1 MRKTMIIMTTVLLL
15 FLGACSTLDNSTPTI
30 PSEPTVIPTDPTV
43 LPSEPTEET
52 IIMKS
57 YEITPFVTRGDKVKL
72 LNQDDSFTTDFDE
85 RQTMNR
91 LSIDL
96 STRYQTMDG
105 FGAAMT
111 ESSAY
116 LISNL
121 SELQRESLMNDLFS
135 QDGIGMSF
143 IRIPMG
149 ASDFALSNYSY
160 NDIPVDQTDLNMEQ
174 FSLERD
180 DQYVVPMLQLAM
192 AKNPNLLLMGSP
204 WSAPAWMKTTK
215 SMNGGSLV
223 NMYHEAYALYF
234 VKFIEGYAE
243 RGLPIYAVTPQ
254 NEPLHQTSNYPT
266 MYMTATQQIQLI
278 NAMGQ
283 AFDQHEIETL
293 IIAYDH
299 NWDQPS
305 YPNTILGNP
314 LSKDYT
320 AGSAF
325 HCYGGSVEQQGTTKR
340 LYPDKDIW
348 FTECSGGRWATN
360 FSSNISWNMENVFIG
375 SINQH
380 SKSVLLW
387 NLALDEQ
394 DGPTNGGCSNC
405 RGVVTIHPD
414 GTYTRNEE
422 YYMIGHFSKFV
433 HRGAVRLD
441 TDSNNP
447 NLLVTAFENTNGQI
461 VVVVHNKANTSLTFN
476 LNIAGSNQ
484 NYMITG
490 RTTVSFVLEEN
501 NESIQ

>member
-1 MRKTMIIMTTVLLL
+1 MRKTIIFIIIAFLL
-15 FLGACSTLDNSTPTI
+15 FLGACSQKEDSHPVDPT
-30 PSEPTVIPTDPTV
+30 EPTDPTIM
-43 LPSEPTEET
+43 PSEPTEDT
-52 IIMKS
+52 IMMKS
-57 YEITPFVTRGDKVKL
+57 YHITPYVTRGDKLKL
-72 LNQDDSFTTDFDE
+72 LTEDPGFQTDFE
-85 RQTMNR
+85 NR
-91 LSIDL
+91 TSLHKLTVDL
-96 STRYQTMDG
+96 TTRYQTMDG

-116 LISNL
+116 LMSNL
-121 SELQRESLMNDLFS
+121 SPIEREVLMHDLFS
-135 QDGIGMSF
+135 KEGIGISF
-143 IRIPMG
+143 VRIPMG

-160 NDIPVDQTDLNMEQ
+160 NDIPTDQMDLDMEH
-174 FSLERD
+174 FTLARD
-180 DQYVVPMLQLAM
+180 EQYVIPMLQLAKE
-192 AKNPNLLLMGSP
+192 KNPHLLLMGSP

-215 SMNGGSLV
+215 TMNGGSL
-223 NMYHEAYALYF
+223 MDIYHDAYALYF
-234 VKFIEGYAE
+234 VRFIQGYGQ
-243 RGLPIYAVTPQ
+243 RGLPIYAITPQ
-254 NEPLHQTSNYPT
+254 NEPLHQTTNYPT
-266 MYMTATQQIQLI
+266 MYMTATQQIQFI
-278 NAMGQ
+278 NALGQ
-283 AFDQHEIETL
+283 AFESHEIDTL

-314 LSKDYT
+314 LSRDYT

-325 HCYGGSVEQQGTTKR
+325 HCYAGSVTQQLTTKR
-340 LYPDKDIW
+340 IYPDKDIW

-375 SINQH
+375 SINAF

-433 HRGAVRLD
+433 NRGAVRVE
-441 TDSNNP
+441 TESNNQ
-447 NLLVTAFENTNGQI
+447 NLLITAFENTDGQI

-476 LNIAGSNQ
+476 LAIQGSNQ

-501 NESIQ
+501 HESI

>member
-1 MRKTMIIMTTVLLL
+1 MRKTIILITLLL
-15 FLGACSTLDNSTPTI
+15 LVILGACTKTNDTTEPILTDPTI
-30 PSEPTVIPTDPTV
+30 VPTDPTIV
-43 LPSEPTEET
+43 PTEPTEET
-52 IIMKS
+52 NIMKS
-57 YEITPFVTRGDKVKL
+57 YQVTPFVTRGDKAKL
-72 LNQDDSFTTDFDE
+72 LNQDDSFMTDFDD
-85 RQTMNR
+85 RQTMNKIFIDQ
-91 LSIDL
+91 SI
-96 STRYQTMDG
+96 RYQTMDG

-121 SELQRESLMNDLFS
+121 TESQREVLMNDLFS
-135 QDGIGMSF
+135 KNGIGISF
-143 IRIPMG
+143 VRIPMG
-149 ASDFALSNYSY
+149 ASDFALDNYSY
-160 NDIPVDQTDLNMEQ
+160 NDIPTNQTDLQMEQ
-174 FSLERD
+174 FTLDRD
-180 DQYVVPMLQLAM
+180 DQYVVPMLQLAK

-215 SMNGGSLV
+215 TMNGGSLID
-223 NMYHEAYALYF
+223 MYHEAYALYF

-266 MYMTATQQIQLI
+266 MYMTATQQVQFIQ
-278 NAMGQ
+278 AMGQ
-283 AFDQHEIETL
+283 AFEEHNIETL

-299 NWDQPS
+299 NWDQPA

-325 HCYGGSVEQQGTTKR
+325 HCYAGSVEQQGTTKR
-340 LYPDKDIW
+340 IYPNKDIW

-375 SINQH
+375 SINHH

-387 NLALDEQ
+387 NLALDDQ

-405 RGVVTIHPD
+405 RGVVTIHSD

-422 YYMIGHFSKFV
+422 YYMIGHFSKFIY
-433 HRGAVRLD
+433 RDAARID
-441 TDSNNP
+441 ADSNNP

-461 VVVVHNKANTSLTFN
+461 VVVVHNKANSSLTFN

-501 NESIQ
+501 NESV